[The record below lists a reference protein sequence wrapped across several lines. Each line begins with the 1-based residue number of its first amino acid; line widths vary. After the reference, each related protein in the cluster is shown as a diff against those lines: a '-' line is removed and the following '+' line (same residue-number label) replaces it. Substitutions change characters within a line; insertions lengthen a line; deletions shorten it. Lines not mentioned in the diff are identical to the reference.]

1 MLPYQCRVFGY
12 LLSSWT
18 HGPGFCVVVG
28 SNVQGSGSLQTVAS
42 FHHEERAQLFF
53 FSAGAYQSC
62 RQKTSDCPEHQGPER
77 IHNQFFPK
85 GLSGPSLYTF
95 PDWLS
100 PTFLFPSVSSCPASQ
115 PEKGWLLSVALQSQL
130 LSLSF
135 PSGVTSAALQEP
147 GHNIQVRP
155 SWPPGPLAAQLLFRG
170 LIPPRC
176 GELTARGPTW
186 TRKGE
191 ETRRGWPL
199 LAWLLSPQLTL
210 PIPEPSQVRE

>member
-1 MLPYQCRVFGY
+1 MFLATCSAVGPMVQALVLLWAQTCKALGPCRQLHHFIMRREH
-12 LLSSWT
+12 SS
-18 HGPGFCVVVG
+18 
-28 SNVQGSGSLQTVAS
+28 
-42 FHHEERAQLFF
+42 F

-62 RQKTSDCPEHQGPER
+62 HQKTSDCPEHQGPER

-115 PEKGWLLSVALQSQL
+115 PEKGWLLSAALQSQL

-135 PSGVTSAALQEP
+135 PSGVTSAAPQEP
-147 GHNIQVRP
+147 GHNIRVQP

-191 ETRRGWPL
+191 ETRRG
-199 LAWLLSPQLTL
+199 
-210 PIPEPSQVRE
+210 